1 MALIPVDVA
10 LGAVNSIRGLLGA
23 NQADNERRRQL
34 AEAAR
39 QRRLAIDQ
47 LAQDSNR
54 AFQDYQRRLQA
65 GEFDATK
72 TLDLIG
78 RMSSENLRTG
88 LGNQL
93 TSLRNLGYKAGDTP
107 IEMGTKAMTSDAL
120 LREQAQRLQAQ
131 QQFEDRQQQALGY
144 VDQARA
150 REAQARLGLGGQ
162 MMSEGLSMPGNN
174 VTNTI
179 QGLASQYQQMLE
191 KQKKEQEAKQQKE
204 AKTQVT
210 PSTVQPTRME
220 NPYMTS
226 MDWQNNVSRVN
237 EIPLSGIVNS
247 LRYLGR

>member
-1 MALIPVDVA
+1 
-10 LGAVNSIRGLLGA
+10 
-23 NQADNERRRQL
+23 
-34 AEAAR
+34 
-39 QRRLAIDQ
+39 
-47 LAQDSNR
+47 
-54 AFQDYQRRLQA
+54 
-65 GEFDATK
+65 
-72 TLDLIG
+72 
-78 RMSSENLRTG
+78 MSSENLRTG

-144 VDQARA
+144 VDQVRA

-174 VTNTI
+174 VANTI
-179 QGLASQYQQMLE
+179 AGLASQYQQQ
-191 KQKKEQEAKQQKE
+191 QKKAKAQ
-204 AKTQVT
+204 AT
-210 PSTVQPTRME
+210 PSAVQPTRME

>member
-1 MALIPVDVA
+1 
-10 LGAVNSIRGLLGA
+10 
-23 NQADNERRRQL
+23 
-34 AEAAR
+34 
-39 QRRLAIDQ
+39 
-47 LAQDSNR
+47 
-54 AFQDYQRRLQA
+54 
-65 GEFDATK
+65 
-72 TLDLIG
+72 
-78 RMSSENLRTG
+78 
-88 LGNQL
+88 
-93 TSLRNLGYKAGDTP
+93 
-107 IEMGTKAMTSDAL
+107 
-120 LREQAQRLQAQ
+120 LQAQ

-179 QGLASQYQQMLE
+179 AGLASQYQQMLD
-191 KQKKEQEAKQQKE
+191 KQKKEQEAK
-204 AKTQVT
+204 AKTGTNQAQVT
-210 PSTVQPTRME
+210 PSAVQPTKME

>member
-150 REAQARLGLGGQ
+150 RESQARLGLGGQ

-174 VTNTI
+174 VANTI
-179 QGLASQYQQMLE
+179 AGLASQYQQQ
-191 KQKKEQEAKQQKE
+191 QKKAKAQ
-204 AKTQVT
+204 AT
-210 PSTVQPTRME
+210 PSAVQPTRME